1 MLGFRH
7 LWSFGG
13 VGLILLVLAG
23 CSSSPD
29 TMSTTDQPAYMQLGY
44 DSKGR
49 VVSNYKVGTPYEVAG
64 KWYYPAEDY
73 GYREEG
79 IASWYGPGFNGK
91 RTANGEVYDMNAMT
105 AAHKTLPMPSVV
117 QVINLENNRSIRV
130 RINDRG
136 PFVDGRIID
145 LSRRAAQLLDVE
157 RQGTARV
164 LVELIP
170 DESLT
175 LKNMAMNQS
184 GQKFKTPKVN
194 AAPREPVTAQSLDPP
209 SLPSASRPSIDT
221 KEIAAKTQPSQPSAS
236 RPSIETKN
244 IAAKTRPSQ
253 PSASRP
259 SIDTKNIA
267 AKTRPSQPTFQQPSV
282 TSVAPTSPSPS
293 IASGSGSGFNLPSV
307 SVSTPDVG
315 PIVESAVRSQT
326 GLAQTAK
333 DLLPSPKDVV
343 NRALENGEAVQPEY
357 MGEVDRLSRPENIE
371 LPQGVFI
378 QAGSFADIN
387 NARRLEAQLSELGN
401 VFVSMVDVG
410 GQVFHRVRVGPITDN
425 TVADQLLQ
433 YMKTEGY
440 GEARILTE

>member
-1 MLGFRH
+1 M
-7 LWSFGG
+7 
-13 VGLILLVLAG
+13 
-23 CSSSPD
+23 P
-29 TMSTTDQPAYMQLGY
+29 TTDQPAYMQLGY

-64 KWYYPAEDY
+64 KWYYPGEDY

-194 AAPREPVTAQSLDPP
+194 AAPREPVTAQLLDPP
-209 SLPSASRPSIDT
+209 SLPSASRPSIET
-221 KEIAAKTQPSQPSAS
+221 KKIAAKTQTSQPSAS
-236 RPSIETKN
+236 RPSIETK
-244 IAAKTRPSQ
+244 K
-253 PSASRP
+253 
-259 SIDTKNIA
+259 IA

-282 TSVAPTSPSPS
+282 TPVTPPSPSPS
-293 IASGSGSGFNLPSV
+293 IASGSRSGFNLPSV

-333 DLLPSPKDVV
+333 DLLPSPKEVV
-343 NRALENGEAVQPEY
+343 NRALENGEAVQPED
-357 MGEVDRLSRPENIE
+357 MGEADRLSRPENIE

-387 NARRLEAQLSELGN
+387 NARRLEAQLTELGN

>member
-1 MLGFRH
+1 
-7 LWSFGG
+7 
-13 VGLILLVLAG
+13 
-23 CSSSPD
+23 
-29 TMSTTDQPAYMQLGY
+29 MQFGY
-44 DSKGR
+44 DFKGR
-49 VVSNYKVGTPYEVAG
+49 VVTNYKVGTPYEVAG

-117 QVINLENNRSIRV
+117 QVINLENNRSIKV

-164 LVELIP
+164 LVELIL
-170 DESLT
+170 DESLI
-175 LKNMAMNQS
+175 LKNMAMDQS
-184 GQKFKTPKVN
+184 GQKFKTPKIN

-209 SLPSASRPSIDT
+209 SLPSASRPN
-221 KEIAAKTQPSQPSAS
+221 
-236 RPSIETKN
+236 IETKKIVAN
-244 IAAKTRPSQ
+244 TQ
-253 PSASRP
+253 
-259 SIDTKNIA
+259 T
-267 AKTRPSQPTFQQPSV
+267 SQPTFRQPSAPSAPPAV
-282 TSVAPTSPSPS
+282 TSVAPPSPSPS
-293 IASGSGSGFNLPSV
+293 MASGSGSGFNLPSV

-315 PIVESAVRSQT
+315 PIIESAVRSQT
-326 GLAQTAK
+326 GLTQTVK
-333 DLLPSPKDVV
+333 DLLPSPKDIV
-343 NRALENGEAVQPEY
+343 NRALENGEEVQPEDIV
-357 MGEVDRLSRPENIE
+357 EADRLSRPENIE

-410 GQVFHRVRVGPITDN
+410 GQVFHRVRVGPIPDK

-433 YMKTEGY
+433 YMQTEGY